1 MARAPP
7 DGWRARGV
15 VFLLKDNLLACRA
28 GGVSEVDPQSLWNV
42 ACPEVEAVGDL

>member
-1 MARAPP
+1 MATDPP

-15 VFLLKDNLLACRA
+15 AFLSKDNLLECRA
-28 GGVSEVDPQSLWNV
+28 GDVSAVDLRSLWNV